1 MPAISPV
8 AYSQPAPQL
17 PDFARRDCPFT
28 AKVQR
33 KRQPTNIMSVI
44 PNLEKSLPIEGDE
57 NSHFRTD
64 HLDNDLGGRSARG
77 GAMTVASQGVK
88 FISSLVASVILA
100 RLLMPEDY
108 GLIGMVAIVINFVSL
123 FQYMGLSTA
132 TIKWAE
138 LNHQQVSTLFWLNMA
153 LSTAIMLTMAA
164 SAPVVA
170 WFFGEPRLIWITLGY
185 AISIVFTGLYIQHE
199 ALLSR
204 QMRFGALAIIEI
216 SSILL
221 GFASA
226 IIAAWFGAGYWAL
239 VLNQLVITL
248 VTVVG
253 VWVACRWRPGL
264 PVRGSGV
271 RSMLSY
277 GGNLTGFNLMTYFA
291 RNLDNA
297 LIGRVWGSYQLG
309 LYSKAYQILLMP
321 MQQINAPFAAIAV
334 PALSRLVDSPER
346 YRRAYLQILEK
357 IAMITMPGVVFMIAT
372 SDWLILLLLGPQWAG
387 ASQIFVL
394 LGIAAVIQPVT
405 KTCWWLFS
413 TQGRTDDL
421 FRWGLLG
428 GAIAVASIIIGLPW
442 GPVGVAASYAVSD
455 LLISTPL
462 LFWYVGRRGPVRAGD
477 FYRTISPAACGAA
490 LSLVGLLI
498 CRLWLESFQHLVVRL
513 TIAFLI
519 AAIITFIVLSAL
531 PAGRRSLQSF
541 KEMLFSLFKTR
552 RDFALLSEQ

>member
-1 MPAISPV
+1 
-8 AYSQPAPQL
+8 
-17 PDFARRDCPFT
+17 
-28 AKVQR
+28 
-33 KRQPTNIMSVI
+33 MSVTSH
-44 PNLEKSLPIEGDE
+44 LEKSLAIERDE
-57 NSHFRTD
+57 NRHFRTD
-64 HLDNDLGGRSARG
+64 HLDDDLGGRSARG
-77 GAMTVASQGVK
+77 GAVTLASQSVK
-88 FISSLVASVILA
+88 FFSSMVASVILA
-100 RLLMPEDY
+100 RLLMPQDY
-108 GLIGMVAIVINFVSL
+108 GLIGMVAIVINFVSM
-123 FQYMGLSTA
+123 FQYMGLSTT
-132 TIKWAE
+132 TIRWAE

-153 LSTAIMLTMAA
+153 LSTAIMLAMSA

-170 WFFGEPRLIWITLGY
+170 WFFGEPRLIWITVGY
-185 AISIVFTGLYIQHE
+185 AISIIFTGLYIQHE

-204 QMRFGALAIIEI
+204 QMRFGTLAIIEI
-216 SSILL
+216 ASILL

-239 VLNQLVITL
+239 VLNQLVMTL

-253 VWVACRWRPGL
+253 VWAACRWRPGL

-271 RSMLSY
+271 RSMLCY

-297 LIGRVWGSYQLG
+297 LIGRVWGSHQLG

-346 YRRAYLQILEK
+346 YRRAYLKILEK

-387 ASQIFVL
+387 TSRIFML

-421 FRWGLLG
+421 FRWGLFG
-428 GAIAVASIIIGLPW
+428 GAIAVLSIIIGLPW

-455 LLISTPL
+455 LCISTPL
-462 LFWYVGRRGPVRAGD
+462 LFWYVGRRGPIRAGD
-477 FYRTISPAACGAA
+477 FYRTIAPAACAAA
-490 LSLVGLLI
+490 LSLVVLLI
-498 CRLWLESFQHLVVRL
+498 CRQWLEIFQHLMARL

-519 AAIITFIVLSAL
+519 AAAITFMVLSAI
-531 PAGRRSLQSF
+531 PAGRRALENF
-541 KEMLFSLFKTR
+541 KAMILSVLKAR
-552 RDFALLSEQ
+552 RDFVLLSDQ